1 MQRVEG
7 KKFVA
12 CTWRDPHGSGKENC
26 LYDHEL
32 PHAPVVVT
40 TYGWLARQDDKG
52 VSLVGEVISDGTMR
66 DYTFVPTELI
76 EEVKE
81 IKIPKAN
88 GHRGKKAPQVPAQT
102 SSTFEM
108 PHPTAAPPSPTP
120 PLTAQS
126 RDGI

>member
-88 GHRGKKAPQVPAQT
+88 GHRKGKVAAQDASRGT
-102 SSTFEM
+102 PSQADST
-108 PHPTAAPPSPTP
+108 PSPTP
-120 PLTAQS
+120 PPTAQS
-126 RDGI
+126 RDGM